1 MKINKNRI
9 LPAFI
14 VLLLF
19 LNIFAWLA
27 VWNLSQSQY
36 LEVDFLNIGQGDAIF
51 IETPAR
57 QQILIDGGPDS
68 SVLTKLSRE
77 MPFFDR
83 TIDLVILTHPEKDHI
98 AGLFEV
104 LKRYKIKTI
113 LWTGVVRDTNEWQEW
128 VNLVRKEKAD
138 IKIAQKGERIIFN
151 KENPEIFIDILNPE
165 ENLEGKESKNTSND
179 TSIVALLKVGENSF
193 LFTGDIGEPTEKKL
207 AEKNIGADIL
217 KIAHHGSKYSSS
229 EEFLKK
235 VLPVAAVISVGENN
249 YGHPTEEVLARLNNF
264 GIKLLRTDE
273 DGDIKIISDG
283 NNFKIIHPVK

>member
-27 VWNLSQSQY
+27 VCDLSQNQY

-128 VNLVRKEKAD
+128 VNLIKKEKAD
-138 IKIAQKGERIIFN
+138 IKIAQKGERIILK
-151 KENPEIFIDILNPE
+151 KENPEIFIDILSPE

-179 TSIVALLKVGENSF
+179 TSIVASLKVGENSF

-207 AEKNIGADIL
+207 AEESINADIL

-229 EEFLKK
+229 EEFLNK
-235 VLPVAAVISVGENN
+235 VAPTVAVISVGENN
-249 YGHPTEEVLARLNNF
+249 YGHPTKDVLAKLNNF